1 MQDSQLVVHHAEMG
15 QLVKLLILLTC
26 KRLLPGANINLR
38 LKNISVE
45 MLKTISIKIL
55 IKKNVWNNRL
65 FWICHHLFEHEMVSN
80 YFLICCE

>member
-1 MQDSQLVVHHAEMG
+1 MQDSQLVVQHAEMG

-38 LKNISVE
+38 LKYISVE

-55 IKKNVWNNRL
+55 IKRNVWNNHL
-65 FWICHHLFEHEMVSN
+65 SWIRHHLYQHEMVCN
-80 YFLICCE
+80 YFFICCE

>member
-1 MQDSQLVVHHAEMG
+1 MQDSQIVVHHAEMG
-15 QLVKLLILLTC
+15 QLVKHLILLTC

-55 IKKNVWNNRL
+55 IKKKK
-65 FWICHHLFEHEMVSN
+65 CME
-80 YFLICCE
+80 